1 MPSVESATT
10 TLRVAPTAAVVLAGI
25 AMAWR
30 EHGSVAAEDWLAY
43 GIVAGLVLAALIV
56 FLDVNRPD
64 PLPSAAVAALAG
76 LALWVALSL
85 TWSPV
90 PSLARDEAFLVS
102 VYGFSFAIPVL
113 FLDGRRGRVAA
124 VAVVG
129 FAASALALAT
139 VVHLIQHSSPDDF
152 IGGRLTFPVSYVNA
166 NAAVFVLGFWSC
178 VSLAA
183 RRALNP
189 VVRAAGLGGATALLA
204 LWLATQSK
212 GAGIALGVSAVVV
225 LAVAPGR
232 LRLLV
237 PLTVSGLLVAAAYR
251 PLTGP
256 FRAGNDATLVEAS
269 RDAGATM
276 LLLGGVAA
284 AVGLLYALVD
294 QRVELSPRA
303 HRAARILALA
313 ALAAALVAPPVVF
326 AARVEHPREFAA
338 DHWAELKQ
346 AQTEERGGSH
356 LVNLGSDRYDFWRV
370 ELEGFRDHPLA
381 GIGARGFAVGYLE
394 ERRSVQTPARGH
406 SLPLDALFETGLVGF
421 LLVASLFVALL
432 LGLARRAGT
441 TTGVA
446 ALGTFTYFTV
456 HAGGDWIWTFP
467 AVGVPVF
474 ALAGIALSSKE
485 PTPLRRRTALA
496 AAGLVALVALAA
508 VPPLLAA
515 RITDE
520 ALRTGDVGALATAR
534 RFDPL
539 SIDPWIAEA
548 TLARSEPA
556 RVDALR
562 NALERE
568 PRSSALHLLLGRAL
582 LADGRRRQALAE
594 LEAARR
600 LDPRGVEVADELA
613 RARGQ

>member
-10 TLRVAPTAAVVLAGI
+10 TLRVAPTAALVLAGVT
-25 AMAWR
+25 MAWR
-30 EHGSVAAEDWLAY
+30 EHGSVAAEDWLPY

-56 FLDVNRPD
+56 SMDVNRPD
-64 PLPSAAVAALAG
+64 PLPSTALGALAG
-76 LALWVALSL
+76 LAFWVALSL
-85 TWSPV
+85 SWSPV
-90 PSLARDEAFLVS
+90 PSLARDEAFLIS
-102 VYGFSFAIPVL
+102 VYGFSFGIPVL
-113 FLDGRRGRVAA
+113 LFEGRRGRVAA

-129 FAASALALAT
+129 LAASTLALAT
-139 VVHLIQHSSPDDF
+139 AVHLIQHSSPDDF

-189 VVRAAGLGGATALLA
+189 GARAAGLGGATALLGA
-204 LWLATQSK
+204 WLATQSK

-237 PLTVSGLLVAAAYR
+237 PLTVSGVLVATGYR

-256 FRAGNDATLVEAS
+256 FRAANDAALVAAS
-269 RDAGATM
+269 RDAGATL

-284 AVGLLYALVD
+284 ALGLLYALAD
-294 QRVELSPRA
+294 ERVELSPRA
-303 HRAARILALA
+303 HRAARFLALSALA
-313 ALAAALVAPPVVF
+313 ATLVGPPVVF
-326 AARVEHPREFAA
+326 ASRVDHPREFAA
-338 DHWAELKQ
+338 DHWAELKR

-381 GIGARGFAVGYLE
+381 GVGARGFAVAYLE

-421 LLVASLFVALL
+421 LLVACLFLALL

-441 TTGVA
+441 TAGIA
-446 ALGTFTYFTV
+446 ALGTFAYFTV

-474 ALAGIALSSKE
+474 ALAGIALTSDE

-496 AAGLVALVALAA
+496 AGGLVALVALAA
-508 VPPLLAA
+508 VPTLLAA

-562 NALERE
+562 HALERE

-582 LADGRRRQALAE
+582 LADGRREQALAE

-600 LDPRGVEVADELA
+600 LDPRETEIAAELA